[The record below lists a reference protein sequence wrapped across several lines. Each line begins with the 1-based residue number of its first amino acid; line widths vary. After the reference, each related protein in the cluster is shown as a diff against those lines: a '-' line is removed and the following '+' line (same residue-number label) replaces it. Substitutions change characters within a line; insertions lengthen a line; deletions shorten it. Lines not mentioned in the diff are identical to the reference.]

1 MFLFPVCHEVPV
13 AWLQPCCSGCTAST
27 RSHVPGLLSRYFL
40 IQPFVTPQSVLH
52 ANACRHI
59 IHSTRKADIAN
70 AFLTLGWGYCW
81 HIALVS
87 TGCTTFRPGPVLGK
101 AGGSL
106 HPETTFRLK
115 QPYTNLNKCSK
126 HLNTHVEAWLFLF
139 PYTTLQ
145 QCLCTDSLARVQRW
159 SVFCK
164 YCRNIFAVSSKGKLW
179 VAH

>member
-27 RSHVPGLLSRYFL
+27 WSHVPGLLSRYFL
-40 IQPFVTPQSVLH
+40 IQSFVTPQSILH

-70 AFLTLGWGYCW
+70 AFLTPGWGYCW

-87 TGCTTFRPGPVLGK
+87 TGCTTFRRGPMLGK

-115 QPYTNLNKCSK
+115 QTLINVQSTLTHMWKRGSSSSHTPPYSNVCART
-126 HLNTHVEAWLFLF
+126 HLPGCKDGVSLVSIAEIFL
-139 PYTTLQ
+139 Q
-145 QCLCTDSLARVQRW
+145 
-159 SVFCK
+159 
-164 YCRNIFAVSSKGKLW
+164 
-179 VAH
+179 